1 MQFSDTYTVL
11 LDQPR
16 SIDGKTWH
24 GLSYQLSRDESGKIE
39 VREHG
44 WPTKLTLWESD
55 GPELDTLDK
64 ATVKG
69 MIEAA
74 LPMDADYVIPPPPT
88 PFVETFT
95 ADQWVDAQGF
105 DGKRPTT
112 LLYLK
117 LQLDAAQKTSP
128 KLAAVQ
134 SWMDQMIAAGV
145 TNPDEAR
152 SDWPVAPWSFQE
164 ASGEA
169 LAVLQSGQNPET

>member
-1 MQFSDTYTVL
+1 MNCETVYTTL
-11 LDQPR
+11 LNQPR
-16 SIDGKTWH
+16 QIDGKTWH
-24 GLSYQLSRDESGKIE
+24 GLSYQLSRDEDGKIE

-44 WPTKLTLWESD
+44 WPTKLTLWEAD
-55 GPELDTLDK
+55 GPELDTLDE

-74 LPMDADYVIPPPPT
+74 LPVDESYVIPPPPV

-117 LQLDAAQKTSP
+117 LQLDAAGKTSP

-134 SWMDQMIAAGV
+134 AWLDGMIVAGV
-145 TNPDEAR
+145 TNPTEQR
-152 SDWPVAPWSFQE
+152 SDWSAAPYGFQE

-169 LAVLQSGQNPET
+169 LAVLQS